1 MKKDLGIYI
10 YLGIAIIALYIT
22 TKTYKNFSL
31 DKSISA
37 CVMAQLKLKKI
48 LKAEDAKK
56 YCEKEIKVKKN
67 K

>member
-10 YLGIAIIALYIT
+10 FIGIAIIALYMT

-31 DKSISA
+31 DKSIAA
-37 CVMAQLKLKKI
+37 CVMSQLKLKKYM
-48 LKAEDAKK
+48 KAEDAKR